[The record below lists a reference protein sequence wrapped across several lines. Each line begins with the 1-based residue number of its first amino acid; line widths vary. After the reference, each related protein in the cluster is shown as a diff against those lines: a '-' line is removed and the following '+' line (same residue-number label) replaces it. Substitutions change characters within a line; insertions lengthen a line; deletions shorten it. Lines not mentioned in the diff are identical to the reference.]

1 MNRWFVRTAKRQ
13 SKSNEY
19 SLPCL
24 TVALSRYVES
34 VGTFVKP
41 RLCVVASGGQ
51 TDGRQADPRDLYRV
65 PNMD

>member
-24 TVALSRYVES
+24 TVALSRYAES

-51 TDGRQADPRDLYRV
+51 TDGR
-65 PNMD
+65 